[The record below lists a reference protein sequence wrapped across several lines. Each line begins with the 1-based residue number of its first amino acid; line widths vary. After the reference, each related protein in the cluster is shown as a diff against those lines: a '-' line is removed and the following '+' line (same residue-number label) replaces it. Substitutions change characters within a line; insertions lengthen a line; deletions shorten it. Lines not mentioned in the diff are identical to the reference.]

1 MNKFISQYTANGS
14 ITDFAF
20 TFDIVQGRSVNVY
33 KTLSGSSANEDND
46 LVATNTY
53 IVALTTPSSEL
64 SKGNVIFNVA
74 PENGSIITITPDE
87 KTDVTVSFSNTTP
100 LNQDNLNKAY
110 NQQSSTIS
118 QDSENFKVSS
128 LRYNI
133 NENKANI
140 NYNNKLKPLSDK
152 GFWRREGNNIISQN
166 FISFVEEVSEEVA
179 GSVKNKVNASAS
191 NTNLTSK
198 LASNAINTPV
208 SGNIF
213 KVDNDGQV
221 IVDKTLSNVV
231 SSLAGAYW
239 AKEWATSELKVNDD
253 YGNNGFSSKYYATL
267 ANIASTATSGLIDEL
282 SVYEPTAT
290 SKIDLIE
297 YNSNPN
303 EPWID
308 VLENSFT
315 VYIDGKMIQSPS
327 AYSENGGSTGGTYSY
342 TVDIKQNPTLVSPSS
357 ITITPSVPANTQI
370 LISRGVAQGDSS
382 TMFAT
387 GSNYKT
393 ASANSLIA
401 NRDLSNVA
409 IGSYPVSSDISVG
422 VSKIAT
428 QPIVNAG
435 INNSDTVV
443 PSTLRSLLL
452 KIVEPVG
459 TIIYFYGITPP
470 TNYLAIDG
478 THWSKNIYSEL
489 WAVLQG
495 KSNVSSDATTFW
507 IEDAQEH
514 FIRGVGAT
522 NILGAKQGDAIRNI
536 TGVVGTIIQSEP
548 PTGAFEYDTTV
559 TILAG
564 SGINTTRAVNFDA
577 SRVVPTANENR
588 PVNISYLPC
597 IKFTLG
603 F

>member
-1 MNKFISQYTANGS
+1 MNKFISQYTANG
-14 ITDFAF
+14 TLKEFAF

-33 KTLSGSSANEDND
+33 ITLPGNSANEDND
-46 LVATNTY
+46 LLSINSY
-53 IVALTTPSSEL
+53 IVELTNPNAEL
-64 SKGNVIFNVA
+64 SKGNVVFNLA
-74 PENGSIITITPDE
+74 PVNGSIITITPDNN
-87 KTDVTVSFSNTTP
+87 TNVTVSFSNTTP

-133 NENKANI
+133 NENEANI
-140 NYNNKLKPLSDK
+140 NYNNKLNPLSDK

-179 GSVKNKVNASAS
+179 GGVKDQVNASAS
-191 NTNLTSK
+191 NTNLTAEIS
-198 LASNAINTPV
+198 SSPINTPV
-208 SGNIF
+208 SGDIF
-213 KVDNDGQV
+213 KVDNDGQI
-221 IVDKTLSNVV
+221 IVYKTLSNVV

-239 AKEWATSELKVNDD
+239 AKEWATSELQINDD
-253 YGNNGFSSKYYATL
+253 YGNNGFSSKYYAAL

-282 SVYEPTAT
+282 YVYEPTAT

-393 ASANSLIA
+393 DSLDSKILNRDGSNYLTESDESLIA
-401 NRDLSNVA
+401 NRDLSNVTLPSATESTKGIAKIAENLTA
-409 IGSYPVSSDISVG
+409 IGGEDDT
-422 VSKIAT
+422 KIIT
-428 QPIVNAG
+428 SLKLKNVNDKDSFRKYHDFTASRAF
-435 INNSDTVV
+435 N
-443 PSTLRSLLL
+443 
-452 KIVEPVG
+452 
-459 TIIYFYGITPP
+459 
-470 TNYLAIDG
+470 TNYTNSTG
-478 THWSKNIYSEL
+478 YNM
-489 WAVLQG
+489 
-495 KSNVSSDATTFW
+495 
-507 IEDAQEH
+507 
-514 FIRGVGAT
+514 GV
-522 NILGAKQGDAIRNI
+522 
-536 TGVVGTIIQSEP
+536 
-548 PTGAFEYDTTV
+548 
-559 TILAG
+559 
-564 SGINTTRAVNFDA
+564 
-577 SRVVPTANENR
+577 RVVPKQINPGTGYNLITVKIDGMVIDKTGWLTNAGSQDEITINFDVPKGSIYRIETA
-588 PVNISYLPC
+588 P
-597 IKFTLG
+597 TLIPSLWVEYINQV
-603 F
+603 